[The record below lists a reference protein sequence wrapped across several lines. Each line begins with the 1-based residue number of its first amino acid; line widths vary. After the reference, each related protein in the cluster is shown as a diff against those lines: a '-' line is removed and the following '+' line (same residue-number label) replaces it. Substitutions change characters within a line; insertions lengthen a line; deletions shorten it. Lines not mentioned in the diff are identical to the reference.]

1 MIYLTDNTNIAPEL
15 RIVLKRLAA
24 LFGTSNFEEYMSV
37 LGGLA
42 LKSLQLHQGIEE
54 LCSHLRPDVVAL
66 VDVFTPPDFILNSSL
81 GRSYGEIYKEL
92 QNKFADSMNLWKLLL
107 KKPIIFRL

>member
-37 LGGLA
+37 LGGRYC
-42 LKSLQLHQGIEE
+42 SLQLHQGIEE